1 MPTIVRFDSYNVDLA
16 AGQLYKHGIRISLRE
31 KSFQVLAALLEHAG
45 HVVTRE
51 DLRQRLWHEEVFV
64 DFDNNLNTA
73 IARLREALSDSADHP
88 RFIETL
94 PKRGYRF
101 LASVSEPPQA
111 LEVVTVKRAKL
122 VVLPFV
128 NLSGDPAEEYF
139 SDGMTD
145 EIITEFARMAPQRL
159 AVIARTTAMHYKDSQ
174 KDVARIGR
182 ELGVDY
188 VVEGGVR
195 RIKGCVGINVQF
207 IQVSDQTHLFAR
219 KYDAALDNIFN
230 MQRQVALDIAG
241 CIGVAPV
248 PDNIRA
254 GAAIGGIT
262 GRKPTENLAAYNE
275 YIQAR
280 CLMGKTTVEGLDRAK
295 RHLET
300 AIACD
305 SEFALA
311 YDALAEVYWYV
322 GYFGFMRPRE
332 AFAAGIVH
340 ALRAIE
346 IDNTRAE
353 THALLGQFH
362 KTVEY
367 NWREVYR
374 EMALALRLDPTSPL
388 VRLRYA
394 VSWLMP
400 QGRMEEA
407 AAEVEFAL
415 QSDPLSLFL
424 RTWRA
429 LMLLIGHQHERTL
442 EAARQVLELDPAAH
456 WAYIAIGST
465 YRDLGMYGKA
475 ITAYRKAME
484 SSGDSPPMMGW
495 LGLTLGLSG
504 NASEARILLDRL
516 YRKVAEGYVPPTSL
530 AWIHLGLGEVEA
542 AFEWLN
548 RAVDKCDQLLM
559 AIKSYSFLNPIRSDP
574 RFGAL
579 LRKMNL
585 ESGPNEPS
593 REGPESR
600 SILEPK
606 LAILT

>member
-1 MPTIVRFDSYNVDLA
+1 MVRFAGYEVDLS
-16 AGQLYKHGIRISLRE
+16 AGQLHKHGVKISLRE
-31 KSFQVLAALLEHAG
+31 KSFQVLVSLLEHPG
-45 HVVTRE
+45 EVVTRE
-51 DLRQRLWHEEVFV
+51 DLRRQLWREDVFV

-73 IARLREALSDSADHP
+73 IARLREALCDSADHP

-101 LASVSEPPQA
+101 LKSVSELPLTPEKRTA
-111 LEVVTVKRAKL
+111 KRARL
-122 VVLPFV
+122 IVLPFV

-139 SDGMTD
+139 SEAMTD
-145 EIITEFARMAPQRL
+145 EIITEFARLAPAQL
-159 AVIARTTAMHYKDSQ
+159 AVIARTTAMHYKGSQ

-195 RIKGCVGINVQF
+195 RTGDQAGANVQL
-207 IQVSDQTHLFAR
+207 IQVSDQTHLFAK
-219 KYDAALDNIFN
+219 KYDAALDDIFN
-230 MQRQVALDIAG
+230 MQRRVALDIAG
-241 CIGVAPV
+241 RIGVAPE
-248 PDNIRA
+248 PGNIGA
-254 GAAIGGIT
+254 GAAVSVGLT
-262 GRKPTENLAAYNE
+262 VRKPTENLTAYNE

-280 CLMGKTTVEGLDRAK
+280 YLMGKTTKEGLASAK
-295 RHLET
+295 QHLET

-305 SEFALA
+305 PEFALA
-311 YDALAEVYWYV
+311 YDALAEVYWYL

-332 AFAAGIVH
+332 AFAVGIVH

-367 NWREVYR
+367 NWPEVHR
-374 EMALALRLDPTSPL
+374 EMALALQLDPTSPL

-424 RTWRA
+424 RTWWT
-429 LMLLIGHQHERTL
+429 LMLLIGHQQERTL
-442 EAARQVLELDPAAH
+442 EAARQVLELDPAAY
-456 WAYIAIGST
+456 WAHLAIGST
-465 YRDLGMYGKA
+465 YRDQGIFEKA
-475 ITAYRKAME
+475 IAAYRRAME
-484 SSGDSPPMMGW
+484 ASGESPPTMGW

-504 NASEARILLDRL
+504 NASEARALLERL
-516 YRKVAEGYVPPTSL
+516 YREAAQRYVPPTSL
-530 AWIHLGLGEVEA
+530 AWIHLGLGEIDA

-548 RAVDKCDQLLM
+548 RAVDECDQLLM
-559 AIKSYSFLNPIRSDP
+559 AIKSFTFLNPIRGDL
-574 RFGAL
+574 RFVAL

-585 ESGPNEPS
+585 EP
-593 REGPESR
+593 
-600 SILEPK
+600 
-606 LAILT
+606 

>member
-1 MPTIVRFDSYNVDLA
+1 MPNIVRFDHFEVDLS
-16 AGQLYKHGIRISLRE
+16 AGQLSKRGLKISLRE
-31 KSFQVLAALLEHAG
+31 KSFQMLEALLEHPG
-45 HVVTRE
+45 QVVTRE
-51 DLRQRLWHEEVFV
+51 DLRRRLWHEEVFV

-73 IARLREALSDSADHP
+73 IARLREALGDSADHP

-101 LASVSEPPQA
+101 LANVSELPRA
-111 LEVVTVKRAKL
+111 REVTPAKRGKL
-122 VVLPFV
+122 VVLPLV

-139 SDGMTD
+139 SDAMTD
-145 EIITEFARMAPQRL
+145 EIITEFARLAPQQL
-159 AVIARTTAMHYKDSQ
+159 AVIARTTAMHYKGSQ
-174 KDVARIGR
+174 KDVTRIGR

-195 RIKGCVGINVQF
+195 RLNGRVGINAQL
-207 IQVSDQTHLFAR
+207 IQVSDQTHLFAK
-219 KYDAALDNIFN
+219 KYDAALDDIFN
-230 MQRQVALDIAG
+230 MQRHVALDIAG
-241 CIGVAPV
+241 RIGVAPV

-254 GAAIGGIT
+254 GVAVGGLA
-262 GRKPTENLAAYNE
+262 GRKPTEDLTAYNE

-280 CLMGKTTVEGLDRAK
+280 YLMGTTAEGLAK
-295 RHLET
+295 VKEHLEK

-305 SEFALA
+305 PEFALA

-332 AFAAGIVH
+332 AFSVGIVH

-367 NWREVYR
+367 NWPEVQR

-407 AAEVEFAL
+407 TAEVELAL
-415 QSDPLSLFL
+415 QSDPLSLFA

-429 LMLLIGHQHERTL
+429 LMLLIWHQHERTL
-442 EAARQVLELDPAAH
+442 EAARQVLELDPAAQ

-465 YRDLGMYGKA
+465 YRDQGLFEKA
-475 ITAYRKAME
+475 IAAHRRAME
-484 SSGDSPPMMGW
+484 ASGDLPSMMGW

-504 NASEARILLDRL
+504 NASEARALLERL
-516 YRKVAEGYVPPTSL
+516 YRKAAQGYVPPTSL
-530 AWIHLGLGEVEA
+530 AWIHLGLGEIDA

-548 RAVDKCDQLLM
+548 RAVDECDQLLM
-559 AIKSYSFLNPIRSDP
+559 PIKSYAFLDPIRADP
-574 RFGAL
+574 RFDVL
-579 LRKMNL
+579 LHRMNL
-585 ESGPNEPS
+585 EP
-593 REGPESR
+593 
-600 SILEPK
+600 
-606 LAILT
+606 

>member
-1 MPTIVRFDSYNVDLA
+1 MPNIVRFDHFEVDLS
-16 AGQLYKHGIRISLRE
+16 AGQLYKHGVKISLRE
-31 KSFQVLAALLEHAG
+31 KSFQVLVSLLERSG
-45 HVVTRE
+45 EVVTRE
-51 DLRQRLWHEEVFV
+51 ELRRQLWREEVFV

-73 IARLREALSDSADHP
+73 IARLREALGDSTDHP

-101 LASVSEPPQA
+101 LASVSELPRA
-111 LEVVTVKRAKL
+111 REVAPAKRVKL

-128 NLSGDPAEEYF
+128 NLGGDPAEEYF
-139 SDGMTD
+139 SDAMTD
-145 EIITEFARMAPQRL
+145 EIITEFARLAPEQL
-159 AVIARTTAMHYKDSQ
+159 AVIARTTAMHYKGSQ

-195 RIKGCVGINVQF
+195 RLNGCVGINVQL
-207 IQVSDQTHLFAR
+207 IQVSDQTHLFAK
-219 KYDAALDNIFN
+219 KYDTALDDIFN
-230 MQRQVALDIAG
+230 MQRRVALDIAG
-241 CIGVAPV
+241 RVGVALV

-254 GAAIGGIT
+254 GVAVGGLA

-280 CLMGKTTVEGLDRAK
+280 YLMGKSTAEGLANIRE
-295 RHLET
+295 HLEK

-305 SEFALA
+305 PEFALA
-311 YDALAEVYWYV
+311 YDALAEVYWYL

-367 NWREVYR
+367 NWHEVQR

-407 AAEVEFAL
+407 VAEVERVL
-415 QSDPLSLFL
+415 QSAPLSLFVRL
-424 RTWRA
+424 A
-429 LMLLIGHQHERTL
+429 QVVMLLISCQHERTL
-442 EAARQVLELDPAAH
+442 EAARQLLELDPAAY
-456 WAYIAIGST
+456 WAYLAIGST
-465 YRDLGMYGKA
+465 YRDQGIFEKA
-475 ITAYRKAME
+475 IAAHRRAME
-484 SSGDSPPMMGW
+484 VSGDSAPMMGW

-504 NASEARILLDRL
+504 NASEARALLERL
-516 YRKVAEGYVPPTSL
+516 YRKAAQGYVPPTSL
-530 AWIHLGLGEVEA
+530 AWIHLGLGEIDT

-548 RAVDKCDQLLM
+548 RAVDECDQLLM
-559 AIKSYSFLNPIRSDP
+559 PIKSYRFLNPIRSDP
-574 RFGAL
+574 RFAAL

-585 ESGPNEPS
+585 EP
-593 REGPESR
+593 
-600 SILEPK
+600 
-606 LAILT
+606 

>member
-1 MPTIVRFDSYNVDLA
+1 MPNMVRFAGYEVDLS
-16 AGQLYKHGIRISLRE
+16 AGQLYKHGVKISLRE
-31 KSFQVLAALLEHAG
+31 KSFQVLVSLLEHPG
-45 HVVTRE
+45 EVVTRE
-51 DLRQRLWHEEVFV
+51 DLRRQLWQEDVFV

-73 IARLREALSDSADHP
+73 IARLREALCDSADHP

-101 LASVSEPPQA
+101 LKSVSELPLTP
-111 LEVVTVKRAKL
+111 EKRTAKRPRL
-122 VVLPFV
+122 IVLPFV

-139 SDGMTD
+139 SEAMTD
-145 EIITEFARMAPQRL
+145 EIITEFARLAPEQL
-159 AVIARTTAMHYKDSQ
+159 AVIARTTAMHYKGSQ

-195 RIKGCVGINVQF
+195 RTEDHAGVNVQL
-207 IQVSDQTHLFAR
+207 IQVSDQTHLFAK
-219 KYDAALDNIFN
+219 KYDAALDDIFN
-230 MQRQVALDIAG
+230 MQRHVALDIAG
-241 CIGVAPV
+241 RIGIAPV
-248 PDNIRA
+248 PGSIRA
-254 GAAIGGIT
+254 GAAVSVGLVV
-262 GRKPTENLAAYNE
+262 RKPTENRTAYNQ

-280 CLMGKTTVEGLDRAK
+280 YLMGKTTKEGLANAK
-295 RHLET
+295 QHLET

-305 SEFALA
+305 PEFALA
-311 YDALAEVYWYV
+311 YDALAEVYWYL

-332 AFAAGIVH
+332 AFAVGIVH

-367 NWREVYR
+367 NWPEVHR
-374 EMALALRLDPTSPL
+374 EMALALQLDPTSPL

-400 QGRMEEA
+400 QGHMEEA

-415 QSDPLSLFL
+415 QSDPLSLFV
-424 RTWRA
+424 RTWWT

-442 EAARQVLELDPAAH
+442 EAARQVLELDPAAY
-456 WAYIAIGST
+456 WAHLAIGST
-465 YRDLGMYGKA
+465 YRDQGIFEKA
-475 ITAYRKAME
+475 IAAYRRAME
-484 SSGDSPPMMGW
+484 ASGESPPMMGW

-504 NASEARILLDRL
+504 NASEARALLERL
-516 YRKVAEGYVPPTSL
+516 YRKAAQGYVPPTSL
-530 AWIHLGLGEVEA
+530 AWIHLGLGEIDA

-548 RAVDKCDQLLM
+548 RAVDECDQLLM
-559 AIKSYSFLNPIRSDP
+559 AIKSFTFLNPIRADP
-574 RFGAL
+574 RFNAL

-585 ESGPNEPS
+585 ES
-593 REGPESR
+593 
-600 SILEPK
+600 
-606 LAILT
+606 